1 MRIAMLAPVAWR
13 TPPYHYGPW
22 ELVTSLLT
30 EELVKQGI
38 DVTLFATADS
48 KTSAK
53 LESIIPGGYEGNPK
67 VDAKVAE
74 CLHISN
80 CFEKASGFDL
90 IHNNFDFLPL
100 TYSSFVN
107 VPVLTTI
114 HGFSSPLIIPV
125 FEKYNNSAYYV
136 SISNADRARSL
147 KYVRTIYHG
156 IDIRQFT
163 FRNDSKG
170 YLVFLGRIHPDK
182 GAVEAIEIAKACG
195 KELIMAGIIQDNA
208 YYENQVAP
216 LIDNKSIHYIG
227 SVGPSQRDELLG
239 GAAALL
245 HPINFKEPFGL
256 AIIEAMACG
265 TPSVAYNRG
274 SMPELIANG
283 TNGFLVNNIE
293 GAVRAVGQI
302 GSIKRVVCRKIVEEK
317 FTVERMTREYIEVYR
332 EILGKIKI
340 SEKA

>member
-30 EELVKQGI
+30 EELVRQGI

-53 LESIIPGGYEGNPK
+53 LESIIPNGYEGNPK

-80 CFEKASGFDL
+80 CFEKASCFDL

-100 TYSSFVN
+100 TYSPFVN

-125 FEKYNNSAYYV
+125 FEKYNNSTYYV

-156 IDIRQFT
+156 IDIGQFT
-163 FRNDSKG
+163 FRNYDKG

-208 YYENQVAP
+208 YYKNQVAP
-216 LIDNKSIHYIG
+216 LIDNKTIHYIG
-227 SVGPSQRDELLG
+227 SIGPSQRDELLG

-245 HPINFKEPFGL
+245 HPINFNEPFGL
-256 AIIEAMACG
+256 VIIEAMACG
-265 TPSVAYNRG
+265 TPSIAYIRG
-274 SMPELIANG
+274 SMPELIVNG
-283 TNGFLVNNIE
+283 VNGFLVNNTEEAI
-293 GAVRAVGQI
+293 RAVGQI
-302 GSIKRVVCRKIVEEK
+302 GSIKRVVCRKTVEEK
-317 FTVERMTREYIEVYR
+317 FTVERMTQEYIEVYK
-332 EILGKIKI
+332 EILKK
-340 SEKA
+340 